1 MGWVMER
8 IAGPQALRGKRRERI
23 AAEVAERFARD
34 RMSVHELASQ
44 LGRRPSVVR
53 RLLDEAGVQAAG
65 APCVGI
71 SEQET
76 ARTLA
81 RRYESGASISAL
93 VRQTGLDKRVIRGML
108 SGQGVALPERH
119 SPSAAQAQE
128 IATRYRAGES
138 IRTLAASTG
147 CSYGTIRTV
156 LLSAGVELRPRGSG
170 ARVAG

>member
-1 MGWVMER
+1 MEQ
-8 IAGPQALRGKRRERI
+8 QALRGKRRARI

-53 RLLDEAGVQAAG
+53 RLLGEAGVQAAG

-71 SEQET
+71 SDQET
-76 ARTLA
+76 AQTLA
-81 RRYESGASISAL
+81 RRYEGGASISAL

-108 SGQGVALPERH
+108 SNQGVALPERH
-119 SPSAAQAQE
+119 SPSSQE
-128 IATRYRAGES
+128 AEQIASRYRAGES

-147 CSYGTIRTV
+147 CSYGTVRSV
-156 LLSAGVELRPRGSG
+156 LLTIGVVLRPRGST
-170 ARVAG
+170 AHVAH